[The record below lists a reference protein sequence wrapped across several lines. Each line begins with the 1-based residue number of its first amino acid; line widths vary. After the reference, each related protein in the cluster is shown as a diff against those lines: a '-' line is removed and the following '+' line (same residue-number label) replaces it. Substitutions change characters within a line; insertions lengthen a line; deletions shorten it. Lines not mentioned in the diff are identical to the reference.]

1 MKKTIKMNKLIHTFK
16 NPSFEITFTF
26 RKTYINKEL
35 ICDMLGITGY
45 KRTEIL
51 FPKKKKRGSKRRR
64 RKTK

>member
-1 MKKTIKMNKLIHTFK
+1 MNKLIHTFL
-16 NPSFEITFTF
+16 NPSFEITFTC
-26 RKTYINKEL
+26 RTTYINKRL

-64 RKTK
+64 RKTG